1 MPRVIE
7 DEHRL
12 LALRLVGADL
22 RGDLV
27 DRREHLRAVG
37 AHEHAQVGVAV
48 PTELLQDIG
57 HPARVVLRITERLL
71 SRAADVGAHED
82 PVGMRM
88 RRLRLRDAGR
98 RPGNDAGGDGTKEGR
113 SRGGGH
119 RSSTVVSGLTPEPLI
134 LGTRVQ
140 RKLSFMAWSR
150 KKRLAVGISAVLLAF
165 TGLLVTRAATLSSKQ
180 PQVAPLPPALVDG
193 EAVAKILGKAIAR
206 KTVSTSLDVPAPPA
220 ELEGLHTDLEAAF
233 PKLHG
238 ALKKEK
244 VGESSLLYTWQGT
257 DASLAPIILCAHM
270 DVVPVEPG
278 TETAWTHPAFDGL
291 VEGGFVWGRGAL
303 DDKGSLITILA
314 AVEMLVSEG
323 MKPARTV
330 YLAFGQDEEISGKAG
345 AAKIVDLLAS
355 RNVKAEM
362 ALDEGSALVEG
373 VVTDVPAPVAAIG
386 IAEKGYVSVDLR
398 AELAGGHSSTPA
410 PENALTV
417 LARAIDRVTGDP
429 MPARIDGA
437 TGEFFAWAAPEMP
450 FGLKVA
456 LANTFVTGPLLKR
469 KLGGSQTLGASIRT
483 TTAPTMFNAG
493 VKDNVVPTKAS
504 ATINFRVL
512 PGDTTED
519 VLTHVKRAVDDAR
532 ITVTA
537 QEGSRTEPSPV
548 SRSSSRAFGLLAET
562 VREVFPGTVVA
573 PSLVLG
579 ATDGRWYAR
588 VAADVYRFMPFRLG
602 PADIARVH
610 GKDERLSISNISD
623 GVRFYRRVLEKAAK

>member
-1 MPRVIE
+1 M
-7 DEHRL
+7 L
-12 LALRLVGADL
+12 FG
-22 RGDLV
+22 
-27 DRREHLRAVG
+27 
-37 AHEHAQVGVAV
+37 
-48 PTELLQDIG
+48 
-57 HPARVVLRITERLL
+57 
-71 SRAADVGAHED
+71 
-82 PVGMRM
+82 
-88 RRLRLRDAGR
+88 
-98 RPGNDAGGDGTKEGR
+98 
-113 SRGGGH
+113 
-119 RSSTVVSGLTPEPLI
+119 
-134 LGTRVQ
+134 
-140 RKLSFMAWSR
+140 
-150 KKRLAVGISAVLLAF
+150 F
-165 TGLLVTRAATLSSKQ
+165 TGLLAVRAATLSSRQ
-180 PQVAPLPPALVDG
+180 PHVAPLPPVAVDG
-193 EAVAKILGKAIAR
+193 DAVAKILGKALTR
-206 KTVSTSLDVPAPPA
+206 KTISTSLTVPSPPA
-220 ELEGLHTDLEAAF
+220 ELEGLHADLEASF
-233 PKLHG
+233 PKLH
-238 ALKKEK
+238 ATLKKEK
-244 VGESSLLYTWQGT
+244 VGESSLLYTWQGS

-278 TETAWTHPAFDGL
+278 TESAWAHPAFDGL

-303 DDKGSLITILA
+303 DDKGSLVTILA
-314 AVEMLVSEG
+314 AIEMLVSEG

-330 YLAFGQDEEISGKAG
+330 YLAFGQDEEISGKNG

-386 IAEKGYVSVDLR
+386 IAEKGYVSVDLH

-417 LARAIDRVTGDP
+417 LARAIDRVRDDP

-437 TGEFFAWAAPEMP
+437 TAEFFAWAAPEMP

-456 LANTFVTGPLLKR
+456 LANTFVTGPLLRR
-469 KLGGSQTLGASIRT
+469 KLGASQTLGASIRT

-519 VLTHVKRAVDDAR
+519 VLSHVKRAIDDPR
-532 ITVTA
+532 VTVTA

-548 SRSSSRAFGLLAET
+548 SRSSTRAFGVLAAT

-579 ATDGRWYAR
+579 ATDGRYYTR
-588 VAADVYRFMPFRLG
+588 VAADVYRFMPFKLG

-610 GKDERLSISNISD
+610 GKDERLSVASIAD
-623 GVRFYRRVLEKAAK
+623 GVRFYRRMIERLTAP